1 MVYLTLFLHSPLFIY
16 LFLALIPPEWCG
28 AVLRLA
34 GEKFVNVPEVNLE
47 LCKRYGS
54 RNSLI

>member
-34 GEKFVNVPEVNLE
+34 GEKFVNVP
-47 LCKRYGS
+47 GS
-54 RNSLI
+54 KLGALQTIWGPK